1 MHLCI
6 YLCIFLK
13 SIDWIF
19 RKPIAIS
26 SIITCQKKWM
36 LAWIYNIV
44 FMSFHSFLQEFTWIL
59 PQNSLWMPRLCLPL
73 GKEPSA
79 LSSTTPQGSRTTP
92 RSPTKGTVPMTY
104 STPQWR
110 KVWWYIF
117 PVACSLKSVHIVDT
131 RHTLEMGFNDL
142 HFNSWRQV

>member
-1 MHLCI
+1 
-6 YLCIFLK
+6 
-13 SIDWIF
+13 
-19 RKPIAIS
+19 
-26 SIITCQKKWM
+26 M

-92 RSPTKGTVPMTY
+92 RSPTKETVPMTY

-117 PVACSLKSVHIVDT
+117 PVACSLKSVPIVDT

-142 HFNSWRQV
+142 HFNSWRQVKQWIFQSSIKSDAELALLSTKYWNSDTCNQYMY